1 VIHFDFISV
10 LFLFKD
16 MYYTNVQMFL
26 IRHILNVMHF
36 EKNLCENIMKTVMH
50 KKDNSGLRQDMED
63 LDI

>member
-1 VIHFDFISV
+1 
-10 LFLFKD
+10 